1 MTKSYDIFKK
11 YSFEIV
17 YDNEGYENNI
27 IFSHLTTK
35 ISIYIS
41 FSFNEWTILINIL
54 TLFNKEFLILN
65 IKNNFI
71 VYLKYND

>member
-54 TLFNKEFLILN
+54 TLFNLRISYSQHKKQFHRLFEI
-65 IKNNFI
+65 
-71 VYLKYND
+71 

>member
-41 FSFNEWTILINIL
+41 FSFNE
-54 TLFNKEFLILN
+54 
-65 IKNNFI
+65 
-71 VYLKYND
+71 

>member
-35 ISIYIS
+35 IYTLYT
-41 FSFNEWTILINIL
+41 FHFHL
-54 TLFNKEFLILN
+54 TNGR
-65 IKNNFI
+65 
-71 VYLKYND
+71 Y